1 MKTIILTWK
10 ARWRKRFLEECFFS
24 WSLCARQ
31 ILPLDI
37 SCCFERVRSKGC
49 AVTRASA
56 SHQYGLG
63 SNPAGNAIYVV
74 SLLLV
79 LALAT
84 RGFSLGISVFSSPP
98 EPIVSKSN
106 SIRNDRRRTANL
118 DVLPPNCYLF
128 IFYPSTHPSI
138 FPSAYPSLL
147 PSEAQKSQF
156 SLQGETVD
164 EVRLEQNESA
174 VRFVSSSHCIT
185 LPSGLCCVRSV
196 LPFQWWVQYKSL

>member
-1 MKTIILTWK
+1 MALEKSLRIVKRLPQNRFITIMAVPLANLLVPEFLAKKTIILTWK
-10 ARWRKRFLEECFFS
+10 ARWRKRFLEECVFS

-37 SCCFERVRSKGC
+37 SCCFERVRRKGC
-49 AVTRASA
+49 AFTRAPA

-63 SNPAGNAIYVV
+63 SNPAGNAIYGV

-84 RGFSLGISVFSSPP
+84 RGFSLGISVFSVFSSPQ

-128 IFYPSTHPSI
+128 IVYPSTHPSV
-138 FPSAYPSLL
+138 FPSAHPSLL
-147 PSEAQKSQF
+147 PSEA
-156 SLQGETVD
+156 
-164 EVRLEQNESA
+164 
-174 VRFVSSSHCIT
+174 
-185 LPSGLCCVRSV
+185 
-196 LPFQWWVQYKSL
+196 